1 MIESVT
7 EGMKEIC
14 GGIVPLIESKVD
26 AKGTIPVKIIDAGWG
41 SSGYYSREVLQQAIN
56 NRIYCAGL
64 QMFWN
69 HPSKSEV
76 RERPERDL
84 RDLAAVLTEDAHWDE
99 SGSKGPG
106 VYSRAKVFSAYHAAV
121 AEMGPY
127 IGLSHYVWGDSKQ
140 GEAEGQKGEII
151 TRLNAARSVDF
162 VTLPGRGGAI
172 AEAFQNA
179 RPDELTDE
187 QKEAGKNM
195 TGEANPTKPSLSLES
210 LRKEHPEIVESL
222 RKEFENSASMKEAQE
237 QQKAALSEAQKAL
250 KEAQD
255 ENARLKEAQ
264 LMVEAKTFVE
274 AKVKEAQLP
283 ELTKTR
289 IAESLSKEPVVKDG
303 KLDETAYKVAIDKA
317 VKAEAEYLAQL
328 GVGKVSGV
336 GGNSS
341 GSDMAEAQKELVEA
355 YVKGGMTKES
365 AEALVKGMI

>member
-1 MIESVT
+1 
-7 EGMKEIC
+7 MKEIC

-69 HPSKSEV
+69 HPSKYEV

-127 IGLSHYVWGDSKQ
+127 IGLSHYVWGEHKQ
-140 GEAEGQKGEII
+140 GEAEGKKGDII
-151 TRLNAARSVDF
+151 TKIVAARSVDF
-162 VTLPGRGGAI
+162 VTLAGRGGAI
-172 AEAFQNA
+172 AEAFRNA
-179 RPDELTDE
+179 RPSVPTDE

-195 TGEANPTKPSLSLES
+195 TGEANPKPSLSLES

-274 AKVKEAQLP
+274 GKVKEAQLP

-289 IAESLSKEPVVKDG
+289 ITESLSKEPVVKDG
-303 KLDETAYKVAIDKA
+303 KLDEAAYAAAVDKA
-317 VKAEAEYLAQL
+317 VKAEAEYLAKL

-336 GGNSS
+336 GGSTS
-341 GSDMAEAQKELVEA
+341 GGDMAEAQKELIEA
-355 YVKGGMTKES
+355 YVAGGMTKER
-365 AEALVKGMI
+365 AEALVKEMI